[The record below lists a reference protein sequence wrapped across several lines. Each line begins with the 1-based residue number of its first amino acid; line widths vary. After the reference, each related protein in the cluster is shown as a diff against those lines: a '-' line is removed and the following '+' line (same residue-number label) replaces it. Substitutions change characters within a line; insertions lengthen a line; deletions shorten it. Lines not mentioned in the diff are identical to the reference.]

1 MSIVAAIF
9 AHDPAAAAVSISGET
24 LSYKRL
30 QEDIDVC
37 AAWLHDQGVGR
48 GTRLGI
54 WPRHDHSY
62 WGWIAHLAAIR
73 LGACHATVGAGSGTL
88 RAAVSIGLDLCLT
101 FNEGIENVAP
111 RLRKLVLQPQGL
123 APLSGQLGIEPKP
136 WPDPDAEQSAS
147 RIAFTSG
154 TTGTPR
160 GLLWTYERMVH
171 RVDQAVRNAGISPST
186 RLYVALGLLTTAGFR
201 YPLATWQAGGC
212 VLRPGTPEE
221 VAAPT
226 REIVLDS
233 NLFVASPV
241 NLRSHLNHIHG
252 PWRGKSRRVI
262 LVLGGRL
269 PADTRDE
276 ALARACARIEV
287 NYGSTETG
295 TVATADAAVLDGH
308 AGAVGYAGEGV
319 TVEVVDEEGKTVAPG
334 RAGVLRIRTDG
345 MCSAYEADAVPT
357 DPSLGFHGGWFYPGD
372 LAICFED
379 GLLAIA
385 GRTSEVVN
393 IAGIKLSTT
402 DLESR
407 IGRNP
412 SVREVCVLPISLRQR
427 DVLAVVASL
436 ANDVDLTSLRQE
448 IRRALPLNCPHYLV
462 RAGELPRNAMGKV
475 QRRRLVDQVT
485 AVLQRKVRHEG
496 VGEHRTGRGQ

>member
-9 AHDPAAAAVSISGET
+9 AHDPASTAVSISGET
-24 LSYKRL
+24 LSYRRL
-30 QEDIDVC
+30 QEDVDVC
-37 AAWLHDQGVGR
+37 TAWLHEQGVGR

-62 WGWIAHLAAIR
+62 WGWVAHLAAIR

-88 RAAVSIGLDLCLT
+88 RAALRIGLDLCLT
-101 FNEGIENVAP
+101 FNEGLEKVAP
-111 RLRKLVLQPQGL
+111 RLRRLVLQPQGL
-123 APLSGQLGIEPKP
+123 APLSDQLGIEPKP
-136 WPDPDAEQSAS
+136 WTDPEAEQSAS

-154 TTGTPR
+154 TTGSPR
-160 GLLWTYERMVH
+160 GLLWTYERIMH
-171 RVDQAVRNAGISPST
+171 RVDQASRNARIWPST

-201 YPLATWQAGGC
+201 YPVATWQAGGC
-212 VLRPGTPEE
+212 VLRPGSPEE
-221 VAAPT
+221 VAEPT

-233 NLFVASPV
+233 NLVVASPV
-241 NLRSHLNHIHG
+241 NLRGHLNHIQG
-252 PWRGKSRRVI
+252 PWRGKSERVI

-276 ALARACARIEV
+276 ALARACARVEV

-295 TVATADAAVLDGH
+295 TVASADASVLDRH
-308 AGAVGYAGEGV
+308 AGAVGYLGDGV
-319 TVEVVDEEGKTVAPG
+319 TVEIVDEEGKAVPPG
-334 RAGVLRIRTDG
+334 EAGVLRIRTEG
-345 MCSAYEADAVPT
+345 MCSGYEAHAGPA
-357 DPSLGFHGGWFYPGD
+357 DPSLGFHDGWFYPGD
-372 LAICFED
+372 MAIRFED

-393 IAGIKLSTT
+393 IAGIKLSTG
-402 DLESR
+402 DLEGR

-427 DVLAVVASL
+427 DVLAVVAAL
-436 ANDVDLTSLRQE
+436 ANDVDLSSLRQE

-475 QRRRLVDQVT
+475 QRRQLVEQVT
-485 AVLQRKVRHEG
+485 AVLQRKVENEG
-496 VGEHRTGRGQ
+496 VGEHRADRDQ